1 MKLYIN
7 DFFGNKVHVF
17 YFHVKHKHLFKI
29 AFPHHSMWYSFC
41 DLRNV
46 IVKLHIIKVK
56 EKEREDSPRRRKVR
70 KGKLWLKAKEKGN
83 HRSPDKTRRG
93 QEAAKNAEK

>member
-1 MKLYIN
+1 MN
-7 DFFGNKVHVF
+7 E
-17 YFHVKHKHLFKI
+17 
-29 AFPHHSMWYSFC
+29 M
-41 DLRNV
+41 
-46 IVKLHIIKVK
+46 IVKPHIIKVK